1 MRHMVLMLSLAAG
14 CSGTAGT
21 DSEDADTDASPEGG
35 PDIVQARAAVGT
47 LQAGA
52 AVRSIIP
59 ACFEDW
65 NDVNG
70 NWSYSLSEL
79 DSFRDCGCDKRCA
92 GDEGY
97 TGPDEGEGDGEFQA
111 IWIGGFGQG
120 RAAMGVRGAD
130 HGLLGEGDGLDAR
143 AVVLQ
148 RDGLRVG
155 LVALDALGF
164 MYDDTLAIR
173 AMAATRGLDL
183 DHVIVHSSHSHSSP
197 DSMGIYGPS
206 LTRTGYDP
214 RYAAQVHTAAV
225 DALAD
230 AVEGLTDVTVRYGS
244 VSADDYWD
252 NGAANLI
259 RDSRDPVIV
268 DPRVGAVHL
277 AGSDGPVA
285 TLVHWANHPETVGSS
300 NALLTSGFIHATRR
314 VVQEGSEGLWDTAA
328 GRPGLG
334 GVTVYLNGTVGG
346 MMTSLGA
353 NVVDPD
359 GITHTNDDRWTKGDV
374 IGALVGEMALDAVAD
389 GEEVAEVDLAIG
401 AQSMRLPVDNI
412 GFQAMFNL
420 GNFAHRT
427 AYNFDDGDLED
438 AEVATEMDILQLG
451 PLRVVT
457 WPGEVLPELVL
468 GGKNGEFTPA
478 GSDLVDPGNDNP
490 PEVSAMPDGPYLLE
504 QTGGELRWLLGLG
517 NDEVG
522 YIIPTWQ
529 FELAEGAPYLAEAP
543 GDHYEETNSLGPE
556 TAPLLEAQ
564 HRALVDWLD
573 GRETDGQAGR

>member
-1 MRHMVLMLSLAAG
+1 MRHIPLMFCLAVA
-14 CSGTAGT
+14 CSSSDPDDG
-21 DSEDADTDASPEGG
+21 ADTDSDAGPEGG
-35 PDIVQARAAVGT
+35 PDLIQARAPTGT

-52 AVRSIIP
+52 AVRSIVP
-59 ACFEDW
+59 SCFETW
-65 NDVNG
+65 NDANG
-70 NWSYSLSEL
+70 NWSYSLSEI
-79 DSFRDCGCDKRCA
+79 DTFEDCGCDRLCP
-92 GDEGY
+92 GDDGY
-97 TGPDEGEGDGEFQA
+97 PGPDEGEGDGEFQA

-120 RAAMGVRGAD
+120 RAAMGVRGAEL
-130 HGLLGEGDGLDAR
+130 GLMGEGDGLDAR

-164 MYDDTLAIR
+164 MYDDTLTIR
-173 AMAATRGLDL
+173 EMAAERGLEL
-183 DHVIVHSSHSHSSP
+183 DHVIVHSSHSHSAP

-214 RYAAQVHTAAV
+214 AYAAEVHEAAV
-225 DALAD
+225 DALAEAID
-230 AVEGLTDVTVRYGS
+230 GLTDVTMRYGS
-244 VSADDYWD
+244 ASADDYWD
-252 NGAANLI
+252 NGVGNLI

-277 AGSDGPVA
+277 AGADGPVV

-300 NALLTSGFIHATRR
+300 NALLTSGFVHATRQ
-314 VVQEGSEGLWDTAA
+314 VVEGGSEDLWSTDP
-328 GRPGLG
+328 GRLGVG

-359 GITHTNDDRWTKGDV
+359 GVTHTNDDRWTKGDV
-374 IGALVGEMALDAVAD
+374 IGALVGEMALDALAD
-389 GEEVAEVDLAIG
+389 GQEVAEADLAIG
-401 AQSMRLPVDNI
+401 AQRLRLPVDNI

-427 AYNFDDGDLED
+427 AYNFDDGDMED

-451 PLRVVT
+451 PLRMVT
-457 WPGEVLPELVL
+457 WPGEVHPELVL

-478 GSDLVDPGNDNP
+478 GSDIMDPDNP
-490 PEVSAMPDGPYLLE
+490 NPPDLSTMPDGPYLLE
-504 QTGGELRWLLGLG
+504 QTGGELSWILGLG
-517 NDEVG
+517 NDEIG

-556 TAPLLEAQ
+556 TAPLLQAQ
-564 HRALVDWLD
+564 HEALVAWLD
-573 GRETDGQAGR
+573 GLAAR